1 MQNRFIQLGRQEF
14 YTQRDQQNKI
24 NKLKTLCNV
33 NDDKKKDTSN
43 LCREARCTTKCVLFW
58 DNFLFL
64 NDWVRLFFFS

>member
-33 NDDKKKDTSN
+33 NDDKKRTLQTCVERQGVQRSVFCFGII
-43 LCREARCTTKCVLFW
+43 LCF
-58 DNFLFL
+58 
-64 NDWVRLFFFS
+64 